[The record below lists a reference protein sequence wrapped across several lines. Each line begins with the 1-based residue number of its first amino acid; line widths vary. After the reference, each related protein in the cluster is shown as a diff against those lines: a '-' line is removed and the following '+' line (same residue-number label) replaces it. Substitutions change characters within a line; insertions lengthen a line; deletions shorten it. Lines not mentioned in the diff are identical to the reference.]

1 MIIDILKD
9 EHWWG
14 GLTDLGSKM
23 PIGKDSD
30 IKITMKPMDQGAFLF
45 VSDKGRYIYS
55 PQKHNIEFSGGKIN
69 IDTDDNVYFES
80 GFSTLK
86 AAHKA
91 LVEHFFS
98 LNENIPDELFF
109 KVPQF
114 NTWMALGYNQTE
126 DGILEYARS
135 IIDNGFKPGI
145 FMIDEGWS
153 EDYGVYDFYPGRFFD
168 PKAMID
174 KLHKMGFKVMLWVT
188 PNISP
193 DSGAFRELKEL
204 GYLTKNSTGE
214 IAVREWWNG
223 YSCVLDLTNPDANKW
238 FVNKL
243 QACLDKYN
251 ADGFKFDAGDYYFY
265 RDDDKTYENLTDNE
279 MTSVYNSLG
288 NIFPYHEYRTAWNL
302 RGQSILCR
310 MQDKEH
316 TWGDN
321 GIKDIIPNTIV
332 QGLIGCLY
340 SCPDMVGGGAI
351 ESTAKEY
358 DTELYVRWTEANTY
372 CAMMQ
377 FSIAPWRVLSKR
389 ECDIVRRLA
398 DTHTEIGDVI
408 MELAK
413 NASRTGEP
421 VVRCME
427 YEFPNEGFETVTDQF
442 MLGSSILVAPVTEKG
457 VNKRTVKL
465 PHGEWYDKD
474 GVKYQGGTITEI
486 SAPLGVVPIFTM
498 GDYNPGR

>member
-1 MIIDILKD
+1 MTIDILKD

-14 GLTDLGSKM
+14 GLTDLGSEM
-23 PIGKDSD
+23 PMDEDSN
-30 IKITMKPMDQGAFLF
+30 IKITMAPIDQGAFLF

-55 PQKHNIEFSGGKIN
+55 PQKHNIEFSKGKIS
-69 IDTDDNVYFES
+69 IDTDDNVYLES

-91 LVEHFFS
+91 LVERFFS

-109 KVPQF
+109 RVPQF

-126 DGILEYARS
+126 EGILEYAQS

-153 EDYGVYDFYPGRFFD
+153 EDYGVYDFYPGRFGN

-193 DSGAFRELKEL
+193 DSNAFRELKEL
-204 GYLTKNSTGE
+204 GYLTKNAE
-214 IAVREWWNG
+214 NKIAVREWWNG
-223 YSCVLDLTNPDANKW
+223 YSCVLDLTNPKANKW
-238 FVNKL
+238 FVDKL

-279 MTSVYNSLG
+279 MASVYNDLG
-288 NIFPYHEYRTAWNL
+288 EIFPYHEYRTAWNL
-302 RGQSILCR
+302 RGKPILCR

-316 TWGDN
+316 TWGDK

-332 QGLIGCLY
+332 QGIIGCLY
-340 SCPDMVGGGAI
+340 SCPDMVGGGAL
-351 ESTAKEY
+351 SSASGKY
-358 DTELYVRWTEANTY
+358 DTELYIRWAEANTY
-372 CAMMQ
+372 CSMMQ
-377 FSIAPWRVLSKR
+377 FSVAPWCVLSEN
-389 ECDIVRRLA
+389 ECDMIRRLA
-398 DTHTEIGDVI
+398 DTHTKIGDII

-413 NASRTGEP
+413 NASKTGEP
-421 VVRCME
+421 IVRCME
-427 YEFPNEGFETVTDQF
+427 YEFPNQGFETVTDQF
-442 MLGSSILVAPVTEKG
+442 MLGDSILVAPVLEKG
-457 VNKRTVKL
+457 VLTRMVKL
-465 PHGEWYDKD
+465 PHGEWYDNY
-474 GVKYQGGTITEI
+474 GIKYRGGTIAEV
-486 SAPLGVVPIFTM
+486 SAPPGSVPVFTKE
-498 GDYNPGR
+498 YKN

>member
-1 MIIDILKD
+1 MVIDILKD

-23 PIGKDSD
+23 PLGEDSD
-30 IKITMKPMDQGAFLF
+30 IKIAMTPIDQGAFLF

-55 PQKHNIEFSGGKIN
+55 PKKHVIEFSDGKIN
-69 IDTDDNVYFES
+69 IDTDEDVYLES

-86 AAHKA
+86 GAHRA
-91 LVEHFFS
+91 IVERFFS

-126 DGILEYARS
+126 DGILEYAQS
-135 IIDNGFKPGI
+135 IIDNGFEPGI

-153 EDYGVYDFYPGRFFD
+153 EDYGVYDFYPGRFNN
-168 PKAMID
+168 PKGMID
-174 KLHKMGFKVMLWVT
+174 KLHEMGFKVMLWVT
-188 PNISP
+188 PIISP
-193 DSGAFRELKEL
+193 DSNAYRELKEL
-204 GYLTKNSTGE
+204 GYLTKNAQGE
-214 IAVREWWNG
+214 MAVREWWNG

-238 FVNKL
+238 FVDKL

-265 RDDDKTYENLTDNE
+265 RDDDTTYENLTDNE
-279 MTSVYNSLG
+279 MTSVYNNLG

-316 TWGDN
+316 TWGDK

-340 SCPDMVGGGAI
+340 SCPDMVGGGAL
-351 ESTAKEY
+351 SSATGKY
-358 DTELYVRWTEANTY
+358 DTELYIRWAEANTY
-372 CAMMQ
+372 CSMMQ
-377 FSIAPWRVLSKR
+377 FSIAPWRVLSAD
-389 ECDIVRRLA
+389 ECDIVRNLA
-398 DTHTEIGDVI
+398 DTHSKLGDTI
-408 MELAK
+408 MALAK
-413 NASRTGEP
+413 NASKTGEP

-427 YEFPNEGFETVTDQF
+427 YEFPNQGFETVTDQF
-442 MLGSSILVAPVTEKG
+442 MLGDAILVAPIMEKG
-457 VNKRTVKL
+457 VSSRTVKL
-465 PHGEWYDKD
+465 PIGDWQDSN
-474 GVKYQGGTITEI
+474 GTNYQGGNTVEI
-486 SAPLGVVPIFTM
+486 SSPLGVVPVFKKKM
-498 GDYNPGR
+498 

>member
-1 MIIDILKD
+1 MTIDILKD

-14 GLTDLGSKM
+14 GLTDLGSEM
-23 PIGKDSD
+23 PIDEDSN
-30 IKITMKPMDQGAFLF
+30 IKITMAPIDQGAFLF

-55 PQKHNIEFSGGKIN
+55 PQKHNVEFSQGKIN
-69 IDTDDNVYFES
+69 IDTDDNVYLES

-91 LVEHFFS
+91 LVERFFS

-109 KVPQF
+109 RTPQF

-126 DGILEYARS
+126 EGILEYAQS

-153 EDYGVYDFYPGRFFD
+153 EDYGVYDFYPGRFGN

-193 DSGAFRELKEL
+193 DSNAFRELKEL
-204 GYLTKNSTGE
+204 GYLTKNAE
-214 IAVREWWNG
+214 NKIAVREWWNG
-223 YSCVLDLTNPDANKW
+223 YSCVLDLTNLKANKW
-238 FVNKL
+238 FVDKL

-279 MTSVYNSLG
+279 KTSVYNDLG
-288 NIFPYHEYRTAWNL
+288 EIFPYHEYRTAWNL
-302 RGQSILCR
+302 RGKSILCR

-316 TWGDN
+316 TWGDK

-332 QGLIGCLY
+332 QGIIGCLY
-340 SCPDMVGGGAI
+340 SCPDMVGGGALSSAS
-351 ESTAKEY
+351 EKY
-358 DTELYVRWTEANTY
+358 DTELYIRWAEANTY
-372 CAMMQ
+372 CSMMQ
-377 FSIAPWRVLSKR
+377 FSIAPWCVLGEN
-389 ECDIVRRLA
+389 ECDMIRRLA
-398 DTHTEIGDVI
+398 DTHTKIGDII

-413 NASRTGEP
+413 NASKTGEP
-421 VVRCME
+421 IVRCME
-427 YEFPNEGFETVTDQF
+427 YEFPNQGFETVTDQF
-442 MLGSSILVAPVTEKG
+442 MLSDSILVAPVLEKG
-457 VNKRTVKL
+457 VLTRMVKL
-465 PHGEWYDKD
+465 PYGEWHDNY
-474 GVKYQGGTITEI
+474 GIKYRGGTVAEV
-486 SAPLGVVPIFTM
+486 SAPPGSVPVFTKK
-498 GDYNPGR
+498 YKN

>member
-1 MIIDILKD
+1 MVIDILKD

-23 PIGKDSD
+23 PLGEDSD
-30 IKITMKPMDQGAFLF
+30 IKIAMTPIDQGAFLF

-55 PQKHNIEFSGGKIN
+55 PQKHVIEFSNGKIT
-69 IDTDDNVYFES
+69 IDTDEDVYLES

-86 AAHKA
+86 GANRAI
-91 LVEHFFS
+91 VERFFS

-126 DGILEYARS
+126 DGILEYAQS

-153 EDYGVYDFYPGRFFD
+153 EDYGVYDFYPGRFND
-168 PKAMID
+168 PKGMID

-193 DSGAFRELKEL
+193 DSNAYRELKEL
-204 GYLTKNSTGE
+204 GYLTKNAQGE
-214 IAVREWWNG
+214 MAVREWWNG

-238 FVNKL
+238 FVDKL

-265 RDDDKTYENLTDNE
+265 RDDDTTYENLTDNE
-279 MTSVYNSLG
+279 MTSVYNNLG

-316 TWGDN
+316 TWGNN

-340 SCPDMVGGGAI
+340 SCPDMVGGGAL
-351 ESTAKEY
+351 SSATGKY
-358 DTELYVRWTEANTY
+358 DTELYVRWAEANTY
-372 CAMMQ
+372 CSMMQ
-377 FSIAPWRVLSKR
+377 FSIAPWRVLSAD
-389 ECDIVRRLA
+389 ECDIVRNLA
-398 DTHTEIGDVI
+398 DTHSKLGDTI
-408 MELAK
+408 MALAK
-413 NASRTGEP
+413 NASKTGEP

-427 YEFPNEGFETVTDQF
+427 YEFPNQGFETVTDQF
-442 MLGSSILVAPVTEKG
+442 MLGDTILVAPVMEKG
-457 VNKRTVKL
+457 ALTRAVKL
-465 PHGEWYDKD
+465 PTGDWQDSNGTNYK
-474 GVKYQGGTITEI
+474 GGTTVEI
-486 SAPLGVVPIFTM
+486 SAPLGVVPVFT
-498 GDYNPGR
+498 RI

>member
-1 MIIDILKD
+1 M
-9 EHWWG
+9 
-14 GLTDLGSKM
+14 GSEM
-23 PIGKDSD
+23 PLVENSS
-30 IKITMKPMDQGAFLF
+30 IKIKMTPIDQGAFLF

-55 PQKHNIEFSGGKIN
+55 PQKHNIEFSKGKIS

-91 LVEHFFS
+91 LVERFFS

-109 KVPQF
+109 RVPQF

-126 DGILEYARS
+126 KGILEYAQS

-153 EDYGVYDFYPGRFFD
+153 EDYGVYDFYPGRFNN

-193 DSGAFRELKEL
+193 DSNAFRELKEL
-204 GYLTKNSTGE
+204 GYLIKNAE
-214 IAVREWWNG
+214 NKIAVREWWNG
-223 YSCVLDLTNPDANKW
+223 YSCVLDLTNPGANKW
-238 FVNKL
+238 FVDKL

-279 MTSVYNSLG
+279 MTSVYNDLG
-288 NIFPYHEYRTAWNL
+288 EIFSYHEYRTAWNL
-302 RGQSILCR
+302 RGRSILCR

-316 TWGDN
+316 TWGDK

-332 QGLIGCLY
+332 QGIIGCLY
-340 SCPDMVGGGAI
+340 SCPDMVGGGAL
-351 ESTAKEY
+351 SSASGKY
-358 DTELYVRWTEANTY
+358 DTELYIRWAEANTY
-372 CAMMQ
+372 CSMMQ
-377 FSIAPWRVLSKR
+377 FSIAPWRVLSEN
-389 ECDIVRRLA
+389 ECSMIRRLA
-398 DTHTEIGDVI
+398 DTHTKIGDII

-413 NASRTGEP
+413 NASKTGEP
-421 VVRCME
+421 IVRCME
-427 YEFPNEGFETVTDQF
+427 YEFPNQGFETVTDQF
-442 MLGSSILVAPVTEKG
+442 MLGNSILVAPILEKG
-457 VNKRTVKL
+457 ALTRRVKL
-465 PHGEWYDKD
+465 PHGEWYDNS
-474 GVKYQGGTITEI
+474 GIKYRGGTVAEV
-486 SAPLGVVPIFTM
+486 SALPGNVPVFTKE
-498 GDYNPGR
+498 YKN

>member
-14 GLTDLGSKM
+14 GLTDLGSEM
-23 PIGKDSD
+23 PIGEDSS
-30 IKITMKPMDQGAFLF
+30 IKITMTPIDQGAFLF

-55 PQKHNIEFSGGKIN
+55 PKKHNIEFSKGKIS
-69 IDTDDNVYFES
+69 IDTDDNVYLES

-91 LVEHFFS
+91 LAERFFS

-109 KVPQF
+109 RAPQF

-126 DGILEYARS
+126 EGILEYAQS

-153 EDYGVYDFYPGRFFD
+153 EDYGVYDFYPGRFNN

-193 DSGAFRELKEL
+193 DSNAFRELKEL
-204 GYLTKNSTGE
+204 DYLTKNAE
-214 IAVREWWNG
+214 NKIAVREWWNG
-223 YSCVLDLTNPDANKW
+223 YSCVLDLTNPKANKW
-238 FVNKL
+238 FVDKL

-279 MTSVYNSLG
+279 MTSVYNDLG
-288 NIFPYHEYRTAWNL
+288 EIFSYHEYRTAWNL
-302 RGQSILCR
+302 RGRSILCR

-316 TWGDN
+316 TWGDK

-332 QGLIGCLY
+332 QGFIGCLY
-340 SCPDMVGGGAI
+340 SCPDMVGGGAL
-351 ESTAKEY
+351 SSASGKY
-358 DTELYVRWTEANTY
+358 DTELYIRWAEANTY
-372 CAMMQ
+372 CSMMQ
-377 FSIAPWRVLSKR
+377 FSIAPWCVLSEN
-389 ECDIVRRLA
+389 ECSVIRRLA
-398 DTHTEIGDVI
+398 DTHTKIGDI
-408 MELAK
+408 IIELAK
-413 NASRTGEP
+413 NASKTGEP
-421 VVRCME
+421 IVRCME
-427 YEFPNEGFETVTDQF
+427 YEFPNQGFETVTDQF
-442 MLGSSILVAPVTEKG
+442 MLGDSILVAPVLEKG
-457 VNKRTVKL
+457 VQTRTVKL
-465 PHGEWYDKD
+465 PHGKWYDSC
-474 GVKYQGGTITEI
+474 GVKYQGGTIAEV
-486 SAPLGVVPIFTM
+486 SALIGSVPVFTKECK
-498 GDYNPGR
+498 N

>member
-1 MIIDILKD
+1 MVIDILKD

-23 PIGKDSD
+23 PLGEDSD
-30 IKITMKPMDQGAFLF
+30 IKIAMTPIDQGAFLF

-55 PQKHNIEFSGGKIN
+55 PKKHVIEFSDGKIN
-69 IDTDDNVYFES
+69 IDTDEDVYLES

-86 AAHKA
+86 GAHRA
-91 LVEHFFS
+91 VVERFFS

-126 DGILEYARS
+126 DGILEYAQS
-135 IIDNGFKPGI
+135 IIDNGFEPGI

-153 EDYGVYDFYPGRFFD
+153 EDYGVYDFYPGRFNN
-168 PKAMID
+168 PKGMID
-174 KLHKMGFKVMLWVT
+174 KLHEMGFKVMLWVT

-193 DSGAFRELKEL
+193 DSNAYRELKEL
-204 GYLTKNSTGE
+204 GYLTKNAQGE
-214 IAVREWWNG
+214 MAVREWWNG

-238 FVNKL
+238 FVDKL

-265 RDDDKTYENLTDNE
+265 RDDDTTYENLTDNE
-279 MTSVYNSLG
+279 MTSVYNNLG

-316 TWGDN
+316 TWGDK

-340 SCPDMVGGGAI
+340 SCPDMVGGGAL
-351 ESTAKEY
+351 SSATGKY
-358 DTELYVRWTEANTY
+358 DAELYIRWAEANTY
-372 CAMMQ
+372 CSMMQ
-377 FSIAPWRVLSKR
+377 FSIAPWRVLSAD
-389 ECDIVRRLA
+389 ECDIVRNLA
-398 DTHTEIGDVI
+398 DTHSKLGDTI
-408 MELAK
+408 MALAK
-413 NASRTGEP
+413 NASKTGEP

-427 YEFPNEGFETVTDQF
+427 YEFSNQGFETVTDQF
-442 MLGSSILVAPVTEKG
+442 MLGDTILVAPIMEKG
-457 VNKRTVKL
+457 VTSRMVKL
-465 PHGEWYDKD
+465 PVGDWQDCN
-474 GVKYQGGTITEI
+474 GTVYQGGKTVEI
-486 SAPLGVVPIFTM
+486 SAPLGVVPVFKKKM
-498 GDYNPGR
+498 

>member
-23 PIGKDSD
+23 PIGADSD
-30 IKITMKPMDQGAFLF
+30 IKITMKPIDQGAFLF

-55 PQKHNIEFSGGKIN
+55 PQKHNIEFSKGKIY

-86 AAHKA
+86 DAHKA
-91 LVEHFFS
+91 LVERFFS
-98 LNENIPDELFF
+98 LSENIPDELFF

-114 NTWMALGYNQTE
+114 NTWMTLGYNQTE
-126 DGILEYARS
+126 EGILEYARS

-153 EDYGVYDFYPGRFFD
+153 EDYGVYDFYPGRFST

-204 GYLTKNSTGE
+204 DYLIKNAAGE
-214 IAVREWWNG
+214 IAIREWWNG
-223 YSCVLDLTNPDANKW
+223 FSCVLDLTNPDANKW
-238 FVNKL
+238 FVDKL
-243 QACLDKYN
+243 QTCLDKYN

-316 TWGDN
+316 TWGNN

-340 SCPDMVGGGAI
+340 SCPDMVGGGALA
-351 ESTAKEY
+351 SASKEY

-372 CAMMQ
+372 CSMMQ
-377 FSIAPWRVLSKR
+377 FSIAPWRVLSES

-398 DTHTEIGDVI
+398 DTHAEIGDVI
-408 MELAK
+408 TELAK

-421 VVRCME
+421 IVRCME
-427 YEFPNEGFETVTDQF
+427 YEFPGQGFETVTNQF
-442 MLGSSILVAPVTEKG
+442 MLGKSILVAPVIEKG

-465 PHGEWYDKD
+465 PQGEWYDKD
-474 GVKYQGGTITEI
+474 GVKYSGGTKVEV

-498 GDYNPGR
+498 ENYNPDR

>member
-1 MIIDILKD
+1 MVKDFLKN

-14 GLTDLGSKM
+14 GLVDAGSEM
-23 PIGKDSD
+23 PIGETDD
-30 IKITMKPMDQGAFLF
+30 IKITMTPIDQGAFLF

-55 PQKHNIEFSGGKIN
+55 PDKHNIEFSNGKII

-91 LVEHFFS
+91 LSERFFD
-98 LNENIPDELFF
+98 LDGKIPEELFF

-126 DGILEYARS
+126 KGILEYARS

-153 EDYGVYDFYPGRFFD
+153 EDYGVYDFYPGRFSD
-168 PKAMID
+168 PKSMIC
-174 KLHKMGFKVMLWVT
+174 KLHEMGFKVMLWVT

-193 DSGAFRELKEL
+193 DSNAYRELKEL
-204 GYLTKNSTGE
+204 GYLTKNVQGE
-214 IAVREWWNG
+214 TAIREWWNG
-223 YSCVLDLTNPDANKW
+223 YSCVLDLTNPDARKW
-238 FVNKL
+238 FVGKL

-251 ADGFKFDAGDYYFY
+251 VDGFKFDAGDYYFY

-316 TWGDN
+316 TWGN
-321 GIKDIIPNTIV
+321 KGIKAIIPNTII
-332 QGLIGCLY
+332 QGLIGCFY
-340 SCPDMVGGGAI
+340 TCPDMVGGGAL
-351 ESTAKEY
+351 SSATGRY
-358 DTELYVRWTEANTY
+358 DSELYMRWAGVNAY
-372 CAMMQ
+372 CSMMQ
-377 FSIAPWRVLSKR
+377 FSIAPWYVCSVD
-389 ECDIVRRLA
+389 ECDIVRGLA
-398 DTHTEIGDVI
+398 DIHTEISDTVI
-408 MELAK
+408 ALAK
-413 NASRTGEP
+413 NASKTGEP
-421 VVRCME
+421 IVRCME
-427 YEFPNEGFETVTDQF
+427 YEFPNQGFETVTDQF
-442 MLGSSILVAPVTEKG
+442 MLGDSIIVAPVTEKG
-457 VNKRTVKL
+457 VITRKVKL
-465 PHGEWYDKD
+465 PRGEWYDNYGMKHN
-474 GVKYQGGTITEI
+474 GGAVIEVT
-486 SAPLGVVPIFTM
+486 APLGSVTVFTAK
-498 GDYNPGR
+498 RIAQ

>member
-1 MIIDILKD
+1 MVIDILKD

-23 PIGKDSD
+23 PLGEDSD
-30 IKITMKPMDQGAFLF
+30 IKIAMTPIDQGAFLF
-45 VSDKGRYIYS
+45 VSD
-55 PQKHNIEFSGGKIN
+55 
-69 IDTDDNVYFES
+69 TDEDVYLES

-86 AAHKA
+86 GAHRA
-91 LVEHFFS
+91 VVERFFS

-126 DGILEYARS
+126 DGILEYAQS
-135 IIDNGFKPGI
+135 IIDNGFEPGI

-153 EDYGVYDFYPGRFFD
+153 EDYGVYDFYPGRFNN
-168 PKAMID
+168 PKGMID
-174 KLHKMGFKVMLWVT
+174 RLHEMGFKVMLWVT

-193 DSGAFRELKEL
+193 DSNAYRELKEL
-204 GYLTKNSTGE
+204 GYLTKNAQGE
-214 IAVREWWNG
+214 MAVREWWNG

-238 FVNKL
+238 FVDKL
-243 QACLDKYN
+243 QTCLDKYN

-265 RDDDKTYENLTDNE
+265 RDDDTTYENLTDNE
-279 MTSVYNSLG
+279 MTSVYNNLG

-316 TWGDN
+316 TWGDK

-340 SCPDMVGGGAI
+340 SCPDMVGGGAL
-351 ESTAKEY
+351 SSATGKY
-358 DTELYVRWTEANTY
+358 DTELYIRWAEANTY
-372 CAMMQ
+372 CSMMQ
-377 FSIAPWRVLSKR
+377 FSIAPWRVLSAD
-389 ECDIVRRLA
+389 ECDIVRNLA
-398 DTHTEIGDVI
+398 DTHSKLGDTI
-408 MELAK
+408 MALAK
-413 NASRTGEP
+413 NASKTGEP

-427 YEFPNEGFETVTDQF
+427 YEFPNQGFETVTDQF
-442 MLGSSILVAPVTEKG
+442 MLGDAILVAPIMEKG
-457 VNKRTVKL
+457 VSSRTVKL
-465 PHGEWYDKD
+465 PIGDWQDSN
-474 GVKYQGGTITEI
+474 GTNYQGGNTVEI
-486 SAPLGVVPIFTM
+486 SAPLGVVPVFKKKM
-498 GDYNPGR
+498 